1 MLSDGPKEAVVRQF
15 ILGGLAAALA
25 TGGLIG
31 SAPRPAGCVPAA
43 PFAINKC
50 DGPVQPD
57 GTWQR
62 CVTFQQTAGS
72 LPSYLTTTNCQTLG
86 PDAHIDGQTTHWPV
100 SVDRVT
106 TKSTAAQPLSRFSA
120 VRGGSSTSIR

>member
-1 MLSDGPKEAVVRQF
+1 M
-15 ILGGLAAALA
+15 
-25 TGGLIG
+25 
-31 SAPRPAGCVPAA
+31 PAA

-86 PDAHIDGQTTHWPV
+86 PDAHIDGQTTHWLCEGRSCHYEIDCSATAV
-100 SVDRVT
+100 TLQHGSGWIVHINSVMSVT
-106 TKSTAAQPLSRFSA
+106 PI
-120 VRGGSSTSIR
+120 SSI